1 MVLCDG
7 AGKFLFAVTKRVEK
21 LEDVASIYG
30 VSEAGEVKEKIF
42 HVGMTTKHKSR
53 NFQGQESSTI
63 QTLGGTSIQLNGT
76 LDIFG
81 CITGRNKSRGGHV
94 ALGAMGTGTP
104 IAKLVNPKE
113 RPDLNLQRDSGK
125 KPQDYL
131 LEVAPGVDLALMLAM
146 LLAWNVLETLDSE
159 LSCQNAAGG

>member
-1 MVLCDG
+1 MGNMVGDWAIKIVEGLGDSTEAFAVKSATSKDQIVLCDG
-7 AGKFLFAVTKRVEK
+7 AGNFLFAVTKRCEK
-21 LEDVASIYG
+21 LGDVASIYA

-63 QTLGGTSIQLNGT
+63 QTLGGTSIQLNAT

-94 ALGAMGTGTP
+94 AL
-104 IAKLVNPKE
+104 
-113 RPDLNLQRDSGK
+113 
-125 KPQDYL
+125 
-131 LEVAPGVDLALMLAM
+131 
-146 LLAWNVLETLDSE
+146 
-159 LSCQNAAGG
+159 